1 MPLGD
6 AVANQPII
14 IKRKKV
20 VGGHGHH
27 GGAWKVAYADFVTA
41 MMAFFLLMWLLNAT
55 TEQQKKGL
63 ADYFDSRIPI
73 SRVSGGGESAFSGDS
88 LTTADSMAYSGGGIS
103 PLPDGRSATVG
114 ANDEDSRDGSRE
126 AQAET
131 QALDNV
137 QKTLQA
143 FGGESAL
150 ADELLEHVR
159 TRVTDEGLVI
169 DVFDTEGAPL
179 FDPDTAKPTAMLEAM
194 IGIVAEVA
202 ELVSNDIAI
211 AGHVAPVGAPD
222 PSAEEMAW
230 GLSAERA
237 QMTRRMLSAAGTNP
251 DRIVEVT
258 GRADSDPVSSNPSD
272 PANRRV
278 QITLKRDF
286 PLR

>member
-1 MPLGD
+1 M
-6 AVANQPII
+6 ANQPII

-20 VGGHGHH
+20 EGGGGHH

-55 TEQQKKGL
+55 TEAQKKGL

-73 SRVSGGGESAFSGDS
+73 SRVSGGGDSAFRGDS
-88 LTTADSMAYSGGGIS
+88 LSASENMAESGGGVS
-103 PLPDGRSATVG
+103 AMADGRAASIGV
-114 ANDEDSRDGSRE
+114 NDEDAKGRSGEST
-126 AQAET
+126 AET

-143 FGGESAL
+143 FGGESRL

-179 FDPDTAKPTAMLEAM
+179 FDPDTAEPTPMMQAL
-194 IGIVAEVA
+194 VAVVSEVA
-202 ELVSNDIAI
+202 ALVSNDVAI
-211 AGHVAPVGAPD
+211 AGHVAPLATPD
-222 PSAEEMAW
+222 PGAEDEAW
-230 GLSAERA
+230 E
-237 QMTRRMLSAAGTNP
+237 LSAARAQTTRRLLAAAGMDP
-251 DRIVEVT
+251 DRIAEVS
-258 GRADSDPVSSNPSD
+258 GRAGADPASADPSD

-278 QITLKRDF
+278 QITLKRDS